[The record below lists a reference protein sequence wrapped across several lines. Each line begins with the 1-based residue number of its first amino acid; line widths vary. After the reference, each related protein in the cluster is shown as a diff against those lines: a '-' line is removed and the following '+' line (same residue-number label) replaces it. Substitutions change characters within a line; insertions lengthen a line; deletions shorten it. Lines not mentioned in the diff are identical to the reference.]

1 MNPPPIRLQPYRVAQ
16 AQREKIAAHVEDVLD
31 RNIIQPSASPW
42 AAPVVL
48 VPKKDGQDRFCVD
61 YRRLK
66 SNHQEG
72 QLSLTL
78 NR

>member
-1 MNPPPIRLQPYRVAQ
+1 M
-16 AQREKIAAHVEDVLD
+16 LD
-31 RNIIQPSASPW
+31 TNIIQPSASPW

-78 NR
+78 SR

>member
-1 MNPPPIRLQPYRVAQ
+1 MNPPIRLRPCRVAQ
-16 AQREKIAAHVEDVLD
+16 TQRQKIAAHVEDMLD
-31 RNIIQPSASPW
+31 RNIIQPSVSPW

-48 VPKKDGQDRFCVD
+48 VPKKDGQDRFCVN

-72 QLSLTL
+72 QLSLTP